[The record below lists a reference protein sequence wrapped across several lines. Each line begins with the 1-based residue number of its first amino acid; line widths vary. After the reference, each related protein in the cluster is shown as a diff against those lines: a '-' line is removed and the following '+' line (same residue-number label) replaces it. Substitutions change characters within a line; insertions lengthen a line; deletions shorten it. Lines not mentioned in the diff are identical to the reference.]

1 MKKNV
6 NQLHFYF
13 LWIVLF
19 PPLHVGDRVVRG
31 PDWQWGAQGN
41 NEEGIVVHIKDWKG
55 IPNCGVSVQWDNG
68 DKNMYRY
75 GADNCYDVMDAYP
88 MRKADYQPIYGLNDS
103 AESTEWII
111 ELYLAY
117 WSRYVNHYIR
127 HGLYKSKGF
136 FAPHLT
142 SEDLIKMLPD
152 YEVDGHRDSTVEQ
165 EAFKVINQVIEV
177 AEKDILV
184 LVWIFYWSV
193 GIFREWEIEY
203 RLFPTLKTFSKSN

>member
-6 NQLHFYF
+6 NQLNWYF

-75 GADNCYDVMDAYP
+75 GADNCYDDVMDAYP

-103 AESTEWII
+103 AESIKWII
-111 ELYLAY
+111 ELCIAY

-127 HGLYKSKGF
+127 HGLYKSKGSLIVYI
-136 FAPHLT
+136 PLPLILLELYLHHLYDDE
-142 SEDLIKMLPD
+142 SSLYRPIILPL
-152 YEVDGHRDSTVEQ
+152 VNL
-165 EAFKVINQVIEV
+165 NQY
-177 AEKDILV
+177 LF
-184 LVWIFYWSV
+184 LNIF
-193 GIFREWEIEY
+193 G
-203 RLFPTLKTFSKSN
+203 L